1 MKKINILL
9 ATLAMLVATVSCN
22 NDEKIQIEEP
32 GVPAGSIRVN
42 ISISDLQPTTKAV
55 KTGWE
60 NGDIIHIYLDDAE
73 TYAPDF
79 DLTFNGSDWVAS
91 SISAA
96 VVGRLQTTGGKLR
109 GFWESSNSCMTD
121 ASWGKS
127 SAVID
132 FPDNGKD
139 GTTGIADHLVADFSN
154 ISYTYN
160 GSILE
165 ASINSWHFET
175 DLQIVV
181 SGLTFEAGR
190 YTLFSPNSEIQ
201 NVNMI
206 NTHSGSTPYEVSV
219 SRNGTGSDYGRI
231 AAIQNADGVAFV
243 GCLGTSF
250 SSGETMTFFLIDN
263 TTGVKYEF
271 SKTLTASLSSNKT
284 KINAIKIPF
293 KKFVVDMGFT
303 SGTKWAACNLGAD
316 YLTGYGDYYAW
327 GETSPYYSS
336 QSPLTWKTGKGSGY
350 YWTSYDMAT
359 AGDNSKFSK
368 YTYDQDSYATS
379 GTADGKITLE
389 AADDAATVAYGSPY
403 RMPTYDDIVDLVNY
417 CNKTYVENYLDS
429 GVNGYLFTS
438 KKTGFTSQKIFF
450 PAAGYYW
457 NTSLKNEGTD
467 MNIWASTV
475 RDNIPDL
482 AWSINGYP
490 SNYYVASNGTKARFF
505 GFSVRPVR

>member
-55 KTGWE
+55 KTGWA
-60 NGDIIHIYLDDAE
+60 NGDIIHFYLDDAA
-73 TYAPDF
+73 TYTPDF
-79 DLTFNGSDWVAS
+79 DLTFNGTNWVAS
-91 SISAA
+91 SISDAVAA
-96 VVGRLQTTGGKLR
+96 RLKNTGGKLR
-109 GFWESSNSCMTD
+109 GFWEGTNSLSNYSPVD
-121 ASWGKS
+121 NFLF
-127 SAVID
+127 
-132 FPDNGKD
+132 FPDDKKF
-139 GTTGIADHLVADFSN
+139 GTTGTVGYLVADFSN
-154 ISYTYN
+154 ISYTVSE
-160 GSILE
+160 GVLTATIS
-165 ASINSWHFET
+165 SWRLRSN
-175 DLQIVV
+175 LQIVV
-181 SGLTFEAGR
+181 SGLTYEAGR
-190 YTLFSPNSEIQ
+190 YTLYSSEINNLQ
-201 NVNMI
+201 CI
-206 NTHSGSTPYEVSV
+206 DTHSGSSPYNCYVCYYG
-219 SRNGTGSDYGRI
+219 NGDDYGRI
-231 AAIQNADGVAFV
+231 AGISNADGVAFV
-243 GCLGTSF
+243 GGLRTSY
-250 SSGETMTFFLIDN
+250 SPGESITFYLIDN

-271 SKTLTASLSSNKT
+271 TKTLTASLLDVYNKV
-284 KINAIKIPF
+284 IAIKVPF
-293 KKFVVDMGFT
+293 SKFVVDMGFT

>member
-1 MKKINILL
+1 MKKIFSILM
-9 ATLAMLVATVSCN
+9 AVIAVVTVSCN
-22 NDEKIQIEEP
+22 NDKLFEEQ

-42 ISISDLQPTTKAV
+42 IKVGGLQPSTKAV

-79 DLTFNGSDWVAS
+79 DLTFDGSKWNAS
-91 SISAA
+91 AISAA
-96 VVGRLQTTGGKLR
+96 VAGRLQTTGGKLR

-132 FPDNGKD
+132 FPDNGQD

-271 SKTLTASLSSNKT
+271 SKTLTASLSSNAT

-327 GETSPYYSS
+327 GETEPYYSS
-336 QSPLTWKTGKGSGY
+336 QSPLTWKAGKTGY
-350 YWTSYDMAT
+350 NWASYDMAT

-379 GTADGKITLE
+379 GTADGKNTLE

-403 RMPTYDDIVDLVNY
+403 RMPTRANIVELRDNCTKEFV
-417 CNKTYVENYLDS
+417 TNYLGS
-429 GVNGYLFTS
+429 GVNGFLFTS
-438 KKTGFTSQKIFF
+438 TKNGFTNQKVFL
-450 PAAGYYW
+450 PAAGRYM
-457 NTSLKNEGTD
+457 NTSFGKEGEGTNYWTSSLRED
-467 MNIWASTV
+467 WPTNAWAIC
-475 RDNIPDL
+475 N
-482 AWSINGYP
+482 Y
-490 SNYYVASNGTKARFF
+490 SNTPNMGSSFDRLL
-505 GFSVRPVR
+505 GFSIRPVR